1 MELSQAQKIF
11 LMSKKSEGLT
21 TRSMQSYTEATN
33 RFYGFLMDNGVYT
46 IEDITAFHVRSFL
59 LALQEKGLKGVTRH
73 RYFRII
79 RTLCQRR
86 IKFDRNAGWKLTHFA
101 GGLKRRILLTPVRVS
116 PVYPWWR
123 YQPVAQSLS
132 QLLTYPLICKFRREY

>member
-1 MELSQAQKIF
+1 MF
-11 LMSKKSEGLT
+11 F
-21 TRSMQSYTEATN
+21 SYTVSVLLLSLAMYGMGCALYDLWKWWIGP
-33 RFYGFLMDNGVYT
+33 RFFSN
-46 IEDITAFHVRSFL
+46 ISCSFL
-59 LALQEKGLKGVTRH
+59 VLAGKDGQDTVDLLQYILRETEMTEMECDVVVILES
-73 RYFRII
+73 
-79 RTLCQRR
+79 CQRR

>member
-1 MELSQAQKIF
+1 MKAVFSELSDEELLSTFIPKTVANK
-11 LMSKKSEGLT
+11 LMKEY
-21 TRSMQSYTEATN
+21 QS
-33 RFYGFLMDNGVYT
+33 
-46 IEDITAFHVRSFL
+46 I
-59 LALQEKGLKGVTRH
+59 
-73 RYFRII
+73 
-79 RTLCQRR
+79 CQRR